1 MLVHKALIPDDLTED
16 QRAQAYGIVTVIPTP
31 TGFTMQSTDLS
42 LYWQFDLTKVD
53 HGNDVLHLVRTRNGQ
68 YTIVWGSDIH
78 ESKDSMSS
86 ALLRKNIDSF
96 MPIVLIGINEA
107 KDDYTA
113 VFFCFTIEPAN
124 PTPYIDTTD
133 EGGDMV
139 LKRLMPT
146 IAPIIDR
153 WHAKHKLLKD
163 IKTNDALAAL
173 EAQVDLLTEL
183 LFTILP
189 AGAFPSDKR
198 QKLLDAGVLKMKD
211 GDLAFNDMVAFKT
224 ALRALQATYLAT
236 R

>member
-1 MLVHKALIPDDLTED
+1 MLVHKALMPKDMSDED
-16 QRAQAYGIVTVIPTP
+16 RAKAYGIVTVIQTP
-31 TGFTMQSTDLS
+31 TGFTMQSTELS
-42 LYWQFDLTKVD
+42 LYWQFDLNKVEF
-53 HGNDVLHLVRTRNGQ
+53 GNDVLHLVRARSGQ
-68 YTIVWGSDIH
+68 YVVVWGSDIH

-96 MPIVLIGINEA
+96 MPVVVIGINEA

-113 VFFCFTIEPAN
+113 VFFCFTDEPAN
-124 PTPYIDTTD
+124 PAPTVDTTD

-139 LKRLMPT
+139 IKRLMPSV
-146 IAPIIDR
+146 APVIDR

-163 IKTNDALAAL
+163 TKTNDALAAL

-189 AGAFPSDKR
+189 ADAFPSDKR

-224 ALRALQATYLAT
+224 ALRARQATYLAT

>member
-1 MLVHKALIPDDLTED
+1 MLVHKVLIPDDLTDE
-16 QRAQAYGIVTVIPTP
+16 QRAHAYGIVTIIPTP

-42 LYWQFDLTKVD
+42 LYWQFDLNKVE
-53 HGNDVLHLVRTRNGQ
+53 HGNDVLHLVRARNGQ
-68 YTIVWGSDIH
+68 YVVVWGSDIH
-78 ESKDSMSS
+78 ESKDSLSS

-96 MPIVLIGINEA
+96 MPLVLIGINEEMSA
-107 KDDYTA
+107 YTA
-113 VFFCFTIEPAN
+113 VFFCHTVEPAN
-124 PTPYIDTTD
+124 STPTVDNSD
-133 EGGDMV
+133 ESGDMV
-139 LKRLMPT
+139 LKRLMPA
-146 IAPIIDR
+146 IAPVIDR

-183 LFTILP
+183 LFSILP
-189 AGAFPSDKR
+189 ADAFPSDKR

-224 ALRALQATYLAT
+224 TLRARQATYLAT